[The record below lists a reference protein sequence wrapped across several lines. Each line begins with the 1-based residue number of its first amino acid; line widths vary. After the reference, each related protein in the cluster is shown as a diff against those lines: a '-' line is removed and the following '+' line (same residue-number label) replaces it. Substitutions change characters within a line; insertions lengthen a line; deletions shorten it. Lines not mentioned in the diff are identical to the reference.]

1 MVSLY
6 SIFLASC
13 LKWPTK
19 YCLKWRF
26 CLASHLLLQNTLH
39 FNNTV
44 GLAQAALKT
53 EWRFCKQPNWMFP
66 HRRKGFLDVIH
77 NWYCQSTLQILC
89 HFWWSVTL
97 CGCPKLL
104 YFQYYLVE
112 QVLKQASHP
121 TLELRL
127 PLDTQNLI
135 VNQPWKS
142 GTCQPVHLVTN
153 RTRNTC
159 HSISLHIWVSCVKF
173 IEILRSLSGLRVS
186 THFLINLPQVCP
198 KKLDQIFD

>member
-6 SIFLASC
+6 RIFLASC
-13 LKWPTK
+13 LIWPSK

-39 FNNTV
+39 FNNTA
-44 GLAQAALKT
+44 GLAQAALKLS
-53 EWRFCKQPNWMFP
+53 EDFVNSLIGCFHIDGKV
-66 HRRKGFLDVIH
+66 FLTSFTINNV
-77 NWYCQSTLQILC
+77 SPLC
-89 HFWWSVTL
+89 GYYAIFWWSVTL

-104 YFQYYLVE
+104 SFQYYLVE

-142 GTCQPVHLVTN
+142 ETCQPVHRVTN
-153 RTRNTC
+153 RTRNHR
-159 HSISLHIWVSCVKF
+159 HSICSHIWVSRVKF

-186 THFLINLPQVCP
+186 AHFL
-198 KKLDQIFD
+198 F